1 MKDDNNSYWLP
12 AAIAM
17 AFVAIAIFGVV
28 TFHNTIAV
36 REGEREIARSHNIR
50 EMTRELLS
58 SMKDMETGQRGFL
71 ITDNDA
77 YLESYF
83 KGLSKVDTNFE
94 ELRKLIHQNKI
105 QSDHLD
111 RVERLNEDRKT
122 YLAETIERR
131 RSSPGPRIPD
141 DVLELLSSGRGKEKL
156 DEIRHIVDEILAEQN
171 RQLTQQEALSE
182 ERAVASEFLIVAG
195 NFLALSLLVGAG
207 AIAHLDRKRRDDA
220 ESKMLAKQAELVS
233 IINSSHDGIITFG
246 HDLKIRLMNPT
257 AAAIYRV
264 APEKILGMN
273 VLALFPSARRA
284 DGEAR
289 IQQFL
294 ASGESMAVIAEA
306 IGLRSDGLEFPY
318 KGTMTKTIAGDEF
331 VTWMVRDLSES
342 KANEAKIRE
351 QAAILDQVRD
361 AILVCDMEGRILFW
375 NRGSEQL
382 FGYSAEEAMHRN
394 VVDLLFKEI
403 SDFWSRGQETLS
415 DTGVYQTEI
424 NHQGEDGGL
433 IAIAHRRTLIR
444 NEQGIPYAQ
453 LCLNF
458 DVTERKRE
466 ESRSRRSQRL
476 ISIGTLAGGIAHDL
490 NNLLTPILMGAK
502 LLMREGSDHQR
513 LAKTILTSAERGGQM
528 IKKLLAFA
536 GGEDGPR
543 AKINIADVL
552 EEAHGILQHTLPKSI
567 ELNVTTDDALL
578 SVNGNATELSQII
591 MNLVINA
598 RDSMPDGGQIEITA
612 ENDFV
617 DSARA
622 KKINDLGEGHYVL
635 IKVSDTGSGI
645 EKQHIDHIFDPF
657 FTTKEQG
664 KGTGLGLSTSL
675 GIVRSHG
682 GDIYVQSDPGV
693 GTTFSIYLPCVE
705 SDAGPTGV
713 TRAPKTPGG
722 SGEAVLIVD
731 DEALILE
738 TAAETLRAN
747 GYQVW
752 TAPGGRKAIEVFKEQ
767 PEPFDLVIV
776 DMMMPGMDGNATK
789 NELRQLQPEVLIVA
803 SSGLRRP
810 GNDGVHLSDFDAFL
824 SKPYSDENLLQT
836 IHRVLHKQKKS

>member
-1 MKDDNNSYWLP
+1 MNDDRNSYWLP
-12 AAIAM
+12 AAIAL

-36 REGEREIARSHNIR
+36 REGEQEIARSYIIR
-50 EMTRELLS
+50 ETTRELLS

-71 ITDNDA
+71 ITGNELYLDA
-77 YLESYF
+77 YFRGLENVE
-83 KGLSKVDTNFE
+83 LNFTQ
-94 ELRKLIHQNKI
+94 LKDLIHENKV
-105 QSDHLD
+105 QRQHLEQ
-111 RVERLNEDRKT
+111 VKHLNEDRKA
-122 YLAETIERR
+122 YLAETIQLRR
-131 RSSPGPRIPD
+131 DSPGPTIPTA
-141 DVLELLSSGRGKEKL
+141 VLELLSSGRGKEKL
-156 DEIRHIVDEILAEQN
+156 DEIRVIVEQILSEQQ
-171 RQLTQQEALSE
+171 RQLVQQEAVSE

-195 NFLALSLLVGAG
+195 NSLALGLLVGAG

-220 ESKMLAKQAELVS
+220 ESQMLAKQAELVS

-246 HDLKIRLMNPT
+246 HDMQIRLMNPT
-257 AAAIYRV
+257 AASIYRV
-264 APEKILGMN
+264 DPERLVGMN
-273 VLALFPSARRA
+273 VLALCPSARRS
-284 DGEAR
+284 EAEAKIR
-289 IQQFL
+289 HFL
-294 ASGESMAVIAEA
+294 SSDDSMAFIAEA
-306 IGLRSDGLEFPY
+306 IGLRSDGHEFPY

-331 VTWMVRDLSES
+331 VTWMVHDLSES

-351 QAAILDQVRD
+351 QASILDQVRD

-382 FGYSAEEAMHRN
+382 FGYSSEEASDRN

-403 SDFWSRGQETLS
+403 ADFWTRGQETLA

-424 NHQGEDGGL
+424 NHQNQDGSL

-543 AKINIADVL
+543 AKIDIADVL
-552 EEAHGILQHTLPKSI
+552 NEAHGILQHTLPKSI
-567 ELNVTTDDALL
+567 DLTVAGDEHLL
-578 SVNGNATELSQII
+578 SVNGNATEISQII

-598 RDSMPDGGQIEITA
+598 RDALPDGGRIEITA
-612 ENDFV
+612 ENAFV
-617 DSARA
+617 DSVRA
-622 KKINDLGEGHYVL
+622 KQSDDLKKGPYVL
-635 IKVSDTGSGI
+635 IRVRDNGEGI
-645 EKQHIDHIFDPF
+645 EKHHIDHIFDPF

-682 GDIYVQSDPGV
+682 GDIYVNSDPGK
-693 GTTFSIYLPCVE
+693 GTTFSIYLPCDDADVE
-705 SDAGPTGV
+705 AGPEMILV
-713 TRAPKTPGG
+713 KTPTGN
-722 SGEAVLIVD
+722 GESILIVD
-731 DEALILE
+731 DESLILE
-738 TAAETLRAN
+738 TAAETLRTN
-747 GYQVW
+747 GYEVT
-752 TAPGGRKAIEVFKEQ
+752 TATSGRKAIETLSERQ
-767 PEPFDLVIV
+767 DGFDLVIV
-776 DMMMPGMDGNATK
+776 DMMMPGMDGMATK
-789 NELRQLQPEVLIVA
+789 NKLRQIQPEIQVVA

-810 GNDGVHLSDFDAFL
+810 SSDGVHLSDFDAFL

-836 IHRVLHKQKKS
+836 VHRVLQK